1 MFRSIC
7 YSATCDKYKEK
18 VILNIGSGTVI
29 CPEEGGTLNDPSGY
43 KGKVNCPD
51 YNSVCTS
58 NIWCNDPLDCIEKK
72 IEADKSSYS
81 YSYQLRGVEGN
92 NAIYTGRL
100 SLFSIAILMF
110 SLLL

>member
-1 MFRSIC
+1 MSLSSNLTLLFLHLSNASFKLSSV
-7 YSATCDKYKEK
+7 Y
-18 VILNIGSGTVI
+18 
-29 CPEEGGTLNDPSGY
+29 LNDPSGY

-100 SLFSIAILMF
+100 SLFSIAILMI
-110 SLLL
+110 SLLFFI